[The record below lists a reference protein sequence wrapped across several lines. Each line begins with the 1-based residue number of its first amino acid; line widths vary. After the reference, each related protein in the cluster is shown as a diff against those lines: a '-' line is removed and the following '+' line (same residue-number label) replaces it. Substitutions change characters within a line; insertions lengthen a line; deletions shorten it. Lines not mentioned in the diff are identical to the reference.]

1 MKTSKILC
9 MAAGLMLLS
18 ACNSDELDEFAGRIP
33 INLGYETLTVEEATR
48 TAASTTIN
56 DSYITS
62 GDNVMVKIKNYST
75 AVGNYVPYTYQAGA
89 SGTMTPPSPKPYY
102 PTGSTNI
109 DILAYYP
116 STAGK
121 SSNFDVNADQ
131 TSDTNYKASDL
142 MVATKTNQA
151 KTTSTVSLAFQHKMA
166 KLVVTATKGDGV
178 NGIKTITLKNV
189 KRRVSFTNTS
199 GDVGS
204 AQTISGATDVIVFKG
219 GSDTNAS
226 GIGAAL
232 IPAQT
237 ITGNILEIETDQGT
251 ATYSVASPGK
261 TFNANTKYTVSVT
274 VNRTAVGITNTI
286 SWGNSASLTVQA
298 TRDNAPDGV
307 KLVDL
312 NLYVGGGTSGPKLLW
327 ANMNVGATTETGY
340 GTYFAWGETSGLTE
354 GGTNIK
360 TYYSWTTY
368 AWCQNAYNNL
378 TKYCPTAK
386 QSDYWFD
393 TSATNAADNMR
404 ELDLGDDAARA
415 NWGGKWRMPT
425 QAEMTA
431 LANTRGA
438 SGYSWTWCDGSSN
451 KYNNTTA
458 VGYKITCTATGGT
471 LFLPASGFR
480 YDSSFYFQ
488 GEYGFYWSSTLVADL
503 PSRACYLFFDSSYAG
518 VYYYDRYGG
527 VTVRAVQSE

>member
-1 MKTSKILC
+1 MKTSKILS

-116 STAGK
+116 STAGN

-178 NGIKTITLKNV
+178 NGIKTITLKQV
-189 KRRVSFTNTS
+189 KRQVSFTNTS

-261 TFNANTKYTVSVT
+261 TFNANTKYTVNVT
-274 VNRTAVGITNTI
+274 VNRTAVGITNSIT
-286 SWGNSASLTVQA
+286 WGSEASLTVNPTTTVVQKTPVGLEA
-298 TRDNAPDGV
+298 
-307 KLVDL
+307 VDL
-312 NLYVGGGTSGPKLLW
+312 GLSSGLKW
-327 ANMNVGATTETGY
+327 ANMNVGATSETDY
-340 GTYFAWGETSGLTE
+340 GLYFAWGETTGYTSDTSDGRSFNWTSYDLGNSSSNLYMYNSTDGLT
-354 GGTNIK
+354 TLK
-360 TYYSWTTY
+360 MS
-368 AWCQNAYNNL
+368 
-378 TKYCPTAK
+378 
-386 QSDYWFD
+386 
-393 TSATNAADNMR
+393 
-404 ELDLGDDAARA
+404 DDAARA
-415 NWGGKWRMPT
+415 NWGGNWRMPT
-425 QAEMTA
+425 QTEFQE
-431 LANTRGA
+431 LLDNTTNEWVTDPAPGWKFTSKA
-438 SGYSWTWCDGSSN
+438 SG
-451 KYNNTTA
+451 NTNS
-458 VGYKITCTATGGT
+458 I
-471 LFLPASGFR
+471 FLPAAGYR
-480 YDSSFYFQ
+480 YDARVNSQ
-488 GEYGFYWSSTLVADL
+488 GSYGYYWSSSLRADRPYGAWYL
-503 PSRACYLFFDSSYAG
+503 SFLSGGAGMNNISR
-518 VYYYDRYGG
+518 YYGYS
-527 VTVRAVQSE
+527 VRAVQ